1 MPYEPAYCDLI
12 ADRIKND
19 CQSMM
24 DWETSPIE
32 MDLHPTGGYMLSTKK
47 TLTITDH
54 NGKMYKV
61 TVEEV

>member
-1 MPYEPAYCDLI
+1 
-12 ADRIKND
+12 
-19 CQSMM
+19 M
-24 DWETSPIE
+24 DWQTGPIE
-32 MDLHPTGGYMLSTKK
+32 IDLHPTGGYMLSTKK

>member
-1 MPYEPAYCDLI
+1 MPYEPAYCDRI
-12 ADRIKND
+12 IDRIERK
-19 CQSMM
+19 M
-24 DWETSPIE
+24 DWQTGPIE

>member
-1 MPYEPAYCDLI
+1 MEYTPAYCDMI

-24 DWETSPIE
+24 EWQTGPIQ
-32 MDLHPTGGYMLSTKK
+32 MDLHPSEGYMVSTKK
-47 TLTITDH
+47 MLTITDH

-61 TVEEV
+61 TVEEA